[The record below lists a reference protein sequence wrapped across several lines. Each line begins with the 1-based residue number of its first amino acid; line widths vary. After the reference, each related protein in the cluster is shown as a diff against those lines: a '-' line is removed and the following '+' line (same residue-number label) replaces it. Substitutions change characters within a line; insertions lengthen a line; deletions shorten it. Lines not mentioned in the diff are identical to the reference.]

1 LFHFLILNFTKVANS
16 NHKINS
22 DKKSVFSLKNTKL
35 AKINSNK
42 VKV

>member
-1 LFHFLILNFTKVANS
+1 MFSVIEASFFDLNIEIIQIKNQF
-16 NHKINS
+16 
-22 DKKSVFSLKNTKL
+22 FSLKNTKL